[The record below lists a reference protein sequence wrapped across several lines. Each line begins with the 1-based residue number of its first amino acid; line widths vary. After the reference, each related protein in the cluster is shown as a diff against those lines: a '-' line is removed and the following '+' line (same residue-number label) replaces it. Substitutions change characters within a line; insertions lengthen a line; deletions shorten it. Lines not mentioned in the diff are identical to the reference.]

1 MKIIYKLIKLVTM
14 EDHKGQIIEFLKAS
28 KLNFESGFYDISAF
42 LAEEALHLYL
52 VTSSLKYNVVV
63 PWYLDFDALLRILE
77 KHEPRF
83 KEIRKERAMIKF
95 FDQIRIEF
103 RYSVPMK
110 IDKETAEKVISFVE
124 SIINLD
130 L

>member
-1 MKIIYKLIKLVTM
+1 M
-14 EDHKGQIIEFLKAS
+14 EDHKGQVIEFLKAA
-28 KLNFESGFYDISAF
+28 KLSFENDFYDIAVF

-52 VTSSLKYNVVV
+52 VVSTLKHNVIF
-63 PWYLDFDALLRILE
+63 PWYLDFDSLLRILE
-77 KHEPRF
+77 KYEPRF
-83 KEIRKERAMIKF
+83 KGIREEKVMIKF

-110 IDKETAEKVISFVE
+110 IDKETAEKVISFAE